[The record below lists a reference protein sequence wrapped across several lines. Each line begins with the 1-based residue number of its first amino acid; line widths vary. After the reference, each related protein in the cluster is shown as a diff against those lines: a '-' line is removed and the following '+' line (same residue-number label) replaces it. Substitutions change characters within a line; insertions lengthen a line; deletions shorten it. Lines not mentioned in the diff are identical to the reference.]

1 MAQATLEYMRGEP
14 PSPGSAMSHARAN
27 LDSSP
32 KFRRTTEHVRV
43 LARELAAAETESR
56 TLAERCG
63 RLEAII
69 DVMAEQA
76 RKDAR
81 AGPAKQQ
88 VDRLEQQLREREEEA
103 ERERTAH
110 DAKLRALA
118 WLVHRQQELAFEL
131 RARLD
136 AAGERLRAGRS
147 TSAS

>member
-43 LARELAAAETESR
+43 LARELAAAEAESR

-88 VDRLEQQLREREEEA
+88 VDRLEQQLRERNPHDSSWA
-103 ERERTAH
+103 CPGDLPLVSRKPQIFVRTGLTGYRLPTQIF
-110 DAKLRALA
+110 LR
-118 WLVHRQQELAFEL
+118 
-131 RARLD
+131 
-136 AAGERLRAGRS
+136 
-147 TSAS
+147 